1 MAARKKPAPKK
12 AAAKPKTRPA
22 DSAKGGRPTKRTPEI
37 EAVIREALEDG
48 CSMETACAKARIARN
63 TLDLW
68 RKADPGFRAFVS
80 EAKATGI
87 ARRARQLLEQCDAGN
102 VQALQF
108 WLTRRAPEFR
118 EAKDQPLDLPD
129 IDGIESVADLGRLAA
144 HVLVSALRDGAPGS
158 AVQAIS
164 GAISGAAKAQEVTE
178 LRAELES
185 LRAEVRRVTGGS
197 DGDE

>member
-1 MAARKKPAPKK
+1 MAARKKAPAKK
-12 AAAKPKTRPA
+12 AATKPKM
-22 DSAKGGRPTKRTPEI
+22 GRPTKRTPEV
-37 EAVIREALEDG
+37 ESAIREALEDG
-48 CSMETACAKARIARN
+48 CSIETACAKARVSRS
-63 TLDLW
+63 TLDDW
-68 RKADPGFRAFVS
+68 RSSDPTFRAFVS

-118 EAKDQPLDLPD
+118 EAKDQPIDLPGL
-129 IDGIESVADLGRLAA
+129 DGIESVSDLGRLAA
-144 HVLVSALRDGAPGS
+144 LVLASALRDGAPGS

-185 LRAEVRRVTGGS
+185 LRAEVRRVTGGA